1 MVKVNRGEI
10 FLVNLEPVKGRE
22 QGGIR
27 PFLIIQND
35 ISNEYSPL
43 TIGAAITSIIK
54 STKFITNIPIFKGK
68 TGLDKDSIVLLNQIK
83 TIDKSRII
91 KRIGSINKE
100 LMMEIDTAL
109 KISLDLD

>member
-1 MVKVNRGEI
+1 MVKISRGEI
-10 FLVNLEPVKGRE
+10 FLVNLEPIKGRE
-22 QGGIR
+22 QGGVR
-27 PFLIIQND
+27 PVLIIQND

-43 TIGAAITSIIK
+43 TIGAAITSTIK
-54 STKFITNIPIFKGK
+54 STKFVTNVFIPKNQ

-100 LMMEIDTAL
+100 LMKDVDRAL